1 MQKILITGST
11 GLLGSYL
18 TKYLKKRKFKITKFR
33 RKGLSKL
40 SNIHFCEKYFKKNNY
55 DKIINLSA
63 ITNIDYCEKNKLI
76 AKEVNFTLIKN
87 ICNVIK
93 KLKRKTH
100 IIQLSTDQFYDSFK
114 TNTENKKKCVN
125 YYTKTK
131 LMAEKVCLKS
141 NCTILRTNFVGKSLA
156 LGRTSFSDWI
166 YYSIKN
172 KKFIN
177 LAGDI
182 MFSPLSIKT
191 LSKII
196 VIIIK
201 KPIRGLYNV
210 GSIRGLSKLNFAKN
224 FSKKVGLNTDYIYP
238 VTYKKIKF
246 FAKRNKDMRM
256 QVKKF
261 EKKFNF
267 KFNSL
272 NFELAQIAS
281 EYKRS
286 K

>member
-18 TKYLKKRKFKITKFR
+18 TKYLKKRKFKITKFK

-40 SNIHFCEKYFKKNNY
+40 SNINFCEKYFEKNNY

>member
-18 TKYLKKRKFKITKFR
+18 TKYLKKRKFKITKFK

>member
-18 TKYLKKRKFKITKFR
+18 TKHLKRQKFKITKFK

-40 SNIHFCEKYFKKNNY
+40 SNIHFCERYFKKNNY

-87 ICNVIK
+87 ICNVLK

-100 IIQLSTDQFYDSFK
+100 IIQLSTDQFYNSFK
-114 TNTENKKKCVN
+114 TNSEDKKKCVN

-141 NCTILRTNFVGKSLA
+141 NCTILRTNFVGRSLA
-156 LGRTSFSDWI
+156 FGRTSFSDWI

-172 KKFIN
+172 KRSIN
-177 LAGDI
+177 LASDI
-182 MFSPLSIKT
+182 MFSPLSIKS
-191 LSKII
+191 LSK
-196 VIIIK
+196 VIFTIIK
-201 KPIRGLYNV
+201 KPKKGLYNV
-210 GSIRGLSKLNFAKN
+210 GSVKGLSKLNFAKK
-224 FSKKVGLNTDYIYP
+224 FSKKVGLNIDYIYP
-238 VTYKKIKF
+238 ATHEKLNF

-256 QVKKF
+256 KVQKF
-261 EKKFNF
+261 EKQFNF
-267 KFNSL
+267 KFKSL
-272 NFELAQIAS
+272 NLELEQIAS

>member
-18 TKYLKKRKFKITKFR
+18 TKYLKKRKFKITKFK

-40 SNIHFCEKYFKKNNY
+40 SNIHFCEKYFEKNNY

-224 FSKKVGLNTDYIYP
+224 FSKKKLV
-238 VTYKKIKF
+238 
-246 FAKRNKDMRM
+246 
-256 QVKKF
+256 
-261 EKKFNF
+261 
-267 KFNSL
+267 
-272 NFELAQIAS
+272 
-281 EYKRS
+281 
-286 K
+286 

>member
-18 TKYLKKRKFKITKFR
+18 SKYLKNQKFKITKFR

-76 AKEVNFTLIKN
+76 AKEVNYTLIKN
-87 ICNVIK
+87 ICNVLK

-125 YYTKTK
+125 YYAKTK
-131 LMAEKVCLKS
+131 LMAERVCLKN

-156 LGRTSFSDWI
+156 LGRASFSDWI

-177 LAGDI
+177 LASDI

-191 LSKII
+191 LSEII

-201 KPIRGLYNV
+201 KPIKGLYNV
-210 GSIRGLSKLNFAKN
+210 GSIRGLSKLNFAKK
-224 FSKKVGLNTDYIYP
+224 FSKKVGLNINYICP

-256 QVKKF
+256 KVKKF

-267 KFNSL
+267 KLNSL

-286 K
+286 R

>member
-18 TKYLKKRKFKITKFR
+18 TKYLKKRKFKITKFK

-40 SNIHFCEKYFKKNNY
+40 SNIHFCEKYFEKNNY

-172 KKFIN
+172 KKFIH

>member
-18 TKYLKKRKFKITKFR
+18 TKYLKKRKFKITKFK

-40 SNIHFCEKYFKKNNY
+40 SNIHFCEKYFEKNNY

-166 YYSIKN
+166 YYSINKN
-172 KKFIN
+172 TFKN
-177 LAGDI
+177 NCN
-182 MFSPLSIKT
+182 
-191 LSKII
+191 
-196 VIIIK
+196 
-201 KPIRGLYNV
+201 YN
-210 GSIRGLSKLNFAKN
+210 
-224 FSKKVGLNTDYIYP
+224 
-238 VTYKKIKF
+238 
-246 FAKRNKDMRM
+246 
-256 QVKKF
+256 
-261 EKKFNF
+261 
-267 KFNSL
+267 
-272 NFELAQIAS
+272 
-281 EYKRS
+281 
-286 K
+286 

>member
-18 TKYLKKRKFKITKFR
+18 TKHLKSRKFRITKFE
-33 RKGLSKL
+33 RKGSSKL
-40 SNIHFCEKYFKKNNY
+40 SNIHFCKKYFKNNNY

-87 ICNVIK
+87 ICIVLKI
-93 KLKRKTH
+93 LKRKTH
-100 IIQLSTDQFYDSFK
+100 VIQLSTDQFYDSFK
-114 TNTENKKKCVN
+114 TNTEDKKRCVN
-125 YYTKTK
+125 YYAKTK
-131 LMAEKVCLKS
+131 LMAEKICLKS

-156 LGRTSFSDWI
+156 FNRASFSDWI
-166 YYSIKN
+166 FNSIKN
-172 KKFIN
+172 KESIY
-177 LAGDI
+177 LASDI

-196 VIIIK
+196 VMIIK
-201 KPIRGLYNV
+201 KPIKGLYNV
-210 GSIRGLSKLNFAKN
+210 GSIRGLSKLNFARK
-224 FSKKVGLNTDYIYP
+224 FAKKVGLNINYINP
-238 VTYKKIKF
+238 VTFKKIKF

-256 QVKKF
+256 QVNKF
-261 EKKFNF
+261 EKKFNYKF
-267 KFNSL
+267 KSL

-281 EYKRS
+281 EYKRC